1 MSDKDEAAD
10 WARGLLADD
19 FVIMDTE
26 TTGLYSGD
34 EIVQLA
40 VIDKTGAV
48 LLDSLLRPTQP
59 IPRIASSI
67 HGITDA
73 MVEGAPT
80 FEELYN
86 YLLLAIGGKRVAIY
100 NATFDIAMLTSPISC
115 ISSGAPRV
123 GVSRLRR
130 MEGVSGLGRRDGA
143 IQRMVWPLVELPW
156 IISISKIARRRP
168 HRFRRL
174 SCNACGLEADGR
186 CGMSEEIAET
196 NSLLTELAHLRT
208 DLEITRDV
216 LAQAQRENAAER
228 VARIRAEADAAAW
241 LAFVGGAARHLE
253 NGARCAEIQSDLFE
267 AHYRAIQGKSP
278 GAPLLADLEAA
289 YHALLSYAHGNS
301 APDLAQE
308 VAEKIGHWIGKESGT

>member
-100 NATFDIAMLTSPISC
+100 NATFDIAMLNQSDQWHQMKRNPEWACLGYGGWKGLAVWEDVMGPYSAWC
-115 ISSGAPRV
+115 GDWSSYHGSYRWQRLPGGDHTALGDCRATLAV
-123 GVSRLRR
+123 LRR
-130 MEGVSGLGRRDGA
+130 MAGA
-143 IQRMVWPLVELPW
+143 V
-156 IISISKIARRRP
+156 
-168 HRFRRL
+168 
-174 SCNACGLEADGR
+174 
-186 CGMSEEIAET
+186 
-196 NSLLTELAHLRT
+196 
-208 DLEITRDV
+208 
-216 LAQAQRENAAER
+216 
-228 VARIRAEADAAAW
+228 
-241 LAFVGGAARHLE
+241 
-253 NGARCAEIQSDLFE
+253 
-267 AHYRAIQGKSP
+267 
-278 GAPLLADLEAA
+278 
-289 YHALLSYAHGNS
+289 
-301 APDLAQE
+301 
-308 VAEKIGHWIGKESGT
+308 